1 MSKYVRIL
9 TVIFNTEISFKEI
22 HLFRGAVLK
31 ALGNKANLLYHNHL
45 SDNTFRYSYPL
56 VQYKCLHGKA
66 TIVCIEEAVDMIG
79 QLLTESTHSLMIGE
93 REMSWET
100 DRIQPA
106 RLLVQTWEQPF
117 CYHISRWLP
126 LNSKNYQAYKGIEGE
141 VERVTFLENILKGN
155 LLSMLKGLNI
165 HLEQELFVKITKIN
179 EPFLLY
185 NKGVKLMAFNA
196 DFNCNLTIPNNV
208 GVGKNASIGFGIVHH
223 ETRKKQEN
231 ENTKTE

>member
-1 MSKYVRIL
+1 MSKYIRTL
-9 TVIFNTEISFKEI
+9 TVTFDTEIEFKEI
-22 HLFRGAVLK
+22 PLFRGAVLK
-31 ALGNKANLLYHNHL
+31 SLGDKANLLYHNHI
-45 SDNTFRYSYPL
+45 SDHAFRYSYPL

-66 TIVCIEEAVDMIG
+66 AIVCIEEGVDLIG

-93 REMSWET
+93 REVTWST

-106 RLLVQTWEQPF
+106 RLLIQTWQQPF
-117 CYHISRWLP
+117 NYHISRWIP
-126 LNSKNYQAYKGIEGE
+126 LNSKNYQTYKGIEGV
-141 VERVTFLENILKGN
+141 VERVAFLENILKGN

-165 HLEQELFVKITKIN
+165 HLEQELFVKITQIN

-196 DFNCNLTIPNNV
+196 DFKCNLTIPNNT
-208 GVGKNASIGFGIVHH
+208 GVGKNASIGFGVVHQ
-223 ETRKKQEN
+223 ETKKNQGN